1 MFAVLVAT
9 LKQVF
14 PLLTLLLDIFH
25 LFLFV
30 IIHVLV
36 LDVLLY
42 LLIIEP
48 VSDCSA
54 FHVAKRDV
62 VFEPLKTLRFDDL
75 HLDGNQKVDEGFA
88 PELPKGLL
96 VLICVWIQVRLTFN
110 NRHFVVLFKP
120 DY

>member
-1 MFAVLVAT
+1 MVAI

-14 PLLTLLLDIFH
+14 PLLALLLDIFH

-48 VSDCSA
+48 VSDCSP

-62 VFEPLKTLRFDDL
+62 VIKPLETLRFDDL
-75 HLDGNQKVDEGFA
+75 DLDSNQKVDEGFA
-88 PELPKGLL
+88 PELAKGL
-96 VLICVWIQVRLTFN
+96 
-110 NRHFVVLFKP
+110 
-120 DY
+120 